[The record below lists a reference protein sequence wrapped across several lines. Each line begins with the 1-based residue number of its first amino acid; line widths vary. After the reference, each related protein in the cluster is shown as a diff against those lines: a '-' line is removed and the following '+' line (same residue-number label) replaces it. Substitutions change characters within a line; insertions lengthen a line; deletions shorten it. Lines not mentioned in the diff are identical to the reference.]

1 METQITLTPAM
12 MSLVPIIAYLVGMI
26 KGILETYTFY
36 PKVKGFLPLAA
47 ILIGIGLSY
56 LVGIEN
62 APVAGIME
70 GIASIAGYEILK
82 GKNPTPEQEQV
93 NGK

>member
-1 METQITLTPAM
+1 MNTTLELTPAM

-26 KGILETYTFY
+26 KGILEVYTFY

-82 GKNPTPEQEQV
+82 GKEKT
-93 NGK
+93 NGKE